1 VSECVDGMVDE
12 SVWFFVTMIRCWQ
25 RRVGRG
31 NRGNCKHK
39 CKATIHTHHGSAGK
53 VLKIICGSGVPT
65 TSVVAVVVL
74 VVLPIGV
81 PTTSADGRGSRVPA
95 VVLPSGVPTTS
106 AGGRG
111 SRVPAAG
118 VPPTGMRQPGVPC
131 LRSIISRPTHT
142 CASTMSTSPVNHAK
156 LQHHC
161 TINMSGNINHT
172 QLAKLLNGAQ
182 VPRSSDEPS
191 STLLSKRKRQSFWYN
206 ERNTNR
212 H

>member
-1 VSECVDGMVDE
+1 L
-12 SVWFFVTMIRCWQ
+12 CWQ

-31 NRGNCKHK
+31 SRGNCKHK
-39 CKATIHTHHGSAGK
+39 CKATVHTHHGSAGK
-53 VLKIICGSGVPT
+53 VLKIVCGSGVLT
-65 TSVVAVVVL
+65 TSADGRGSRVPA

-95 VVLPSGVPTTS
+95 VVLPSRAVVLPFGVL
-106 AGGRG
+106 
-111 SRVPAAG
+111 
-118 VPPTGMRQPGVPC
+118 PPTGLRQPVPC
-131 LRSIISRPTHT
+131 LRSIINRPTHT

-191 STLLSKRKRQSFWYN
+191 STLLSKRKRQSFWNN